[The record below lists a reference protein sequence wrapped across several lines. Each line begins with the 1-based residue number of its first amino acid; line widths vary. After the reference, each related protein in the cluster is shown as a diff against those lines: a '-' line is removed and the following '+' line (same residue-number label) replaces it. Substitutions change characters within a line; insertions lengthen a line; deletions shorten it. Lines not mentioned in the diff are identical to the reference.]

1 MKKLIE
7 LMLYPGNGGT
17 AVFFV
22 ISVILAVAG
31 IVAAVAGW

>member
-22 ISVILAVAG
+22 IAIALAAAG
-31 IVAAVAGW
+31 IVAAVSGW